1 MKKILLNL
9 FVIGSCAVLPLTAQA
24 GAQERGM
31 LTGAAI
37 GATAGAVFGAQ
48 TNETAQGAMI
58 GAMFGAIAGAL
69 LSDSHGITGH
79 LQRPQRI
86 YQPAHQ
92 YNQRKHY
99 RHSSH
104 KNRYEVKHR
113 RSHKRMYQ
121 QVRRSHH
128 QRRVNISTPHY
139 RDAGVIAAYRFDN
152 AAGHSRGRIRHY
164 ARAD

>member
-9 FVIGSCAVLPLTAQA
+9 FVIGSCAVSPLTTQA

-48 TNETAQGAMI
+48 TDETAQGAMI
-58 GAMFGAIAGAL
+58 GAMFGAISGAL
-69 LSDSHGITGH
+69 LSDSRSITGH

-92 YNQRKHY
+92 YHQGKHY
-99 RHSSH
+99 RHSLY

-113 RSHKRMYQ
+113 RGYTRMHQ

-128 QRRVNISTPHY
+128 QRRVNISTQHS
-139 RDAGVIAAYRFDN
+139 RDAGAISAYRFDRVT
-152 AAGHSRGRIRHY
+152 GHSRGRIRHY
-164 ARAD
+164 ARTD